1 MTEIPSDNDAAS
13 PRIVFMGTP
22 NFATPSLRALVEG
35 GLKPIAVVTGSD
47 KKRGRGQV
55 LSSTPIKLLAQELGI
70 DLILQPESVG
80 DPQFASEIQSLQA
93 DVIVVVAFRI
103 LPEAVF
109 SASSLGTFNLHGS
122 LLPKYRGAAPI
133 NRAVM
138 AGEVE
143 TGVTTF
149 LLQRKVDT
157 GNVIMQRSMS
167 ISPDETAGDIH
178 DRMMLLGAEVVLET
192 SRRIID
198 GRIEPLPQDD
208 SLATPAPKIFKND
221 CAIRWSD
228 DVGSVHNHVRG
239 LSPFPGAYTNL
250 KGKQL
255 KIFKTRMIEGSGS
268 PGEILQSEGTIV
280 AACGTGAVEVL
291 EIQLAGKK
299 RMSSADFLR
308 GSALETG
315 LKFSAD

>member
-1 MTEIPSDNDAAS
+1 MTESSSDNDAAS
-13 PRIVFMGTP
+13 ARIVFMGTP
-22 NFATPSLRALVEG
+22 FFAAPSLRALVEG

-47 KKRGRGQV
+47 KKRGRGQI

-109 SASSLGTFNLHGS
+109 SASSMGTFNLHGS

-133 NRAVM
+133 NRALM

-167 ISPDETAGDIH
+167 ISPDETAGDVH
-178 DRMMLLGAEVVLET
+178 DRMMILGAEVVVET
-192 SRRIID
+192 SRRLID
-198 GRIEPLPQDD
+198 GSFEPLPQDD
-208 SLATPAPKIFKND
+208 SLATPAPKIFKDD

-228 DVGSVHNHVRG
+228 DAGTVHNHVRG
-239 LSPFPGAYTNL
+239 LSPFPGAYTHL
-250 KGKQL
+250 EGKPL
-255 KIFKTRMIEGSGS
+255 KIFKTRVREGSGS

-308 GSALETG
+308 GSSLESG
-315 LKFSAD
+315 LHFSAV

>member
-1 MTEIPSDNDAAS
+1 MTETPSDNDAAT

-22 NFATPSLRALVEG
+22 DFAAPSLRALVEG

-70 DLILQPESVG
+70 DLILQPESVN
-80 DPQFASEIQSLQA
+80 DPHFASEIQSLQA

-157 GNVIMQRSMS
+157 GNVIMQHSMP
-167 ISPDETAGDIH
+167 ISPDETAGDVH
-178 DRMMLLGAEVVLET
+178 DRMMILGAEVVLET
-192 SRRIID
+192 TRRILD
-198 GRIEPLPQDD
+198 DRIEPLPQDD
-208 SLATPAPKIFKND
+208 SLATPAPKIFKDD
-221 CAIRWSD
+221 CAIRWSED
-228 DVGSVHNHVRG
+228 SGSVHNHVRG

-250 KGKQL
+250 GGKQL
-255 KIFKTRMIEGSGS
+255 KIFRTRQIEGSGS
-268 PGEILQSEGTIV
+268 PGQILQSEGMLI

-308 GSALETG
+308 GSSLESG
-315 LKFSAD
+315 LQFSAD